1 MAETLRFCPNCG
13 SRLLIEA
20 QQFCGTC
27 GRPLT
32 AAAGGPGAV
41 VAAAAPP
48 VGAGTPPRVASDPRP
63 VPADAMPQPV
73 PVSPTPQTTLD
84 VRPPV
89 AIDRPADSAISA
101 TQASTP
107 TPSVFAPGPGHQPP
121 PATGTATSVRP
132 AQWALAASIALAL
145 GVVLPWFTSFLVSV
159 SPLQLMGQNGYW
171 LAVVL
176 VAIASVG
183 LAAAKVSAPV
193 REASQVLWAWLC

>member
-1 MAETLRFCPNCG
+1 
-13 SRLLIEA
+13 
-20 QQFCGTC
+20 
-27 GRPLT
+27 
-32 AAAGGPGAV
+32 
-41 VAAAAPP
+41 
-48 VGAGTPPRVASDPRP
+48 
-63 VPADAMPQPV
+63 
-73 PVSPTPQTTLD
+73 
-84 VRPPV
+84 
-89 AIDRPADSAISA
+89 
-101 TQASTP
+101 
-107 TPSVFAPGPGHQPP
+107 
-121 PATGTATSVRP
+121 VRP